1 MFRRKFHS
9 LGMSKLSLLLFAAI
23 LNALVLFCVNTIVD
37 TPYMDETFHVNQF
50 LEIEKWIFSKKES
63 EKTLVWDKSIT
74 TFPGLY
80 LVSLPVSFFS
90 TNLFLLRA
98 INAILL
104 PTITFLILMRI
115 TKSDNSLSLSAIF
128 FPLNFFY
135 SFLYYTDTVATGA
148 VLVLVLLKA
157 QKRFA
162 LMGIFG
168 AIAVLMR
175 QTNIVWLFGFCLSE
189 LLPRTHTSTFLS
201 LCVSVIRDFYT
212 SIAVGLGFVVFL
224 VWNNYS
230 VVLGHQEF
238 HSFSLHFAQI
248 NYFVLTCVAC
258 TGPKEWCA
266 ILVKS
271 VKNTRIS
278 AFLVFF
284 ALSVLASEL
293 GTVVHPFIL
302 ADNRH
307 YSFYFYRYFLSK
319 RWIRSLVIPALVS
332 LSILH
337 SKIFALERKYRIMSK
352 PVFWLCSFICLVPT
366 PLLEFRYFTVPYLL
380 LLLSSPWNRKELLF
394 SNLFLSML
402 VNAAVMYT
410 FLNRPFRSPDGS
422 LSRFMY

>member
-1 MFRRKFHS
+1 MLKF
-9 LGMSKLSLLLFAAI
+9 SLLLFVAI
-23 LNALVLFCVNTIVD
+23 LNGVVLHFVNTILD
-37 TPYMDETFHVNQF
+37 KPYMDETFHVNQYR
-50 LEIEKWIFSKKES
+50 EIEKWIFLKNAT
-63 EKTLVWDKSIT
+63 EKLFWDESIT

-80 LVSLPVSFFS
+80 FLSLPFSFFS
-90 TNLFLLRA
+90 TNLFFLRA

-104 PTITFLILMRI
+104 PTITFLIIMRI
-115 TKSDNSLSLSAIF
+115 TKADNLLSLSAIY

-135 SFLYYTDTVATGA
+135 SFLYYTDTVATGS
-148 VLVLVLLKA
+148 VIILVLLKA
-157 QKRFA
+157 EKRFPE
-162 LMGIFG
+162 MGIFG

-175 QTNIVWLFGFCLSE
+175 QTNIVWLFGLCLSE
-189 LLPRTHTSTFLS
+189 LLPRIRISSFPS

-212 SIAVGLGFVVFL
+212 SIAVGLGFVAFL

-230 VVLGHQEF
+230 IVLGHQEY

-248 NYFVLTCVAC
+248 NYFVVTCVAC
-258 TGPKEWCA
+258 AGPKEWCA

-271 VKNTRIS
+271 VKNTRWGS
-278 AFLVFF
+278 FLVFSI
-284 ALSVLASEL
+284 LSVLASEL
-293 GTVVHPFIL
+293 GTIVHPFIL

-307 YSFYFYRYFLSK
+307 YSFYVYRYFLSK

-337 SKIFALERKYRIMSK
+337 SKIFATGKINLISK
-352 PVFWLCSFICLVPT
+352 PVFWLCAFICLVPT

-402 VNAAVMYT
+402 VNAAVIYV
-410 FLNRPFRSPDGS
+410 FLYRPFRSPDGS